1 MSGKFLARASA
12 LSLAVFLAACGG
24 DENSTPIVNVNTGQ
38 EDAADQDEGSTATPG
53 GDDSGETTNP
63 DGDAGT
69 PGDEA
74 PEIIALLGTGTG
86 SNFAEGQLFT
96 ASPAIPS
103 SASYSFDLTI
113 ADPETKEPWLKSGQ
127 SISYASPCIDA
138 GLASIEGPTSADSGI
153 IKATYVSSGC
163 YDNDLIHA
171 FVGENT
177 TPAASGTITI
187 EPPEDLE
194 LALADYDP
202 ATDTITAVNS
212 ILSTST
218 SVSKNGQA
226 RLTVGIVDVNDG
238 NSLQNGIPFTVNFE
252 SFCAGGENN
261 SQFDPVSVTT
271 TSGIAE
277 TIFTAGSC
285 TQNPQKITATLESES
300 GQAVPQATIKIAV
313 DETQAFQLVAALP
326 DPMSIAPSTLSE
338 EGRETAATVSFTLK
352 DQTGEPLTFKDVT
365 FTIDRPGTAD
375 FIEQGSGSIVNS
387 VTVNTG
393 NNGVATAQVR
403 AKEGI
408 DHEEFRVIATFGD
421 LMTYT
426 QPIVVN
432 SLLPYQPKFSL
443 SAENFAPDTWGVNG
457 VQSNLTLYVAD
468 INGNR
473 IRGNTYV
480 NFQTDEGS
488 IDPDCV
494 VSDGR
499 CTVTWESLNTS
510 QAHATITAST
520 HGRISETEIGTIESS
535 VRILM
540 STNDNV
546 TAAIARKGD
555 VDVAG
560 TEYCATASVTL
571 LGQTGT
577 YAPPVG
583 TSFTFNILTGE
594 LAEGAQASR
603 TIASSGSLVDASQV
617 EACTKVLPEI
627 EVVQET
633 DETTGKTT
641 TYERYTIEIGVV
653 VTTPGSDGDSDD
665 ALAPPDIWDN
675 KTP

>member
-12 LSLAVFLAACGG
+12 LSLAVLLAACGG
-24 DENSTPIVNVNTGQ
+24 DDDSTPIVNVNPPSNP
-38 EDAADQDEGSTATPG
+38 DSTPG
-53 GDDSGETTNP
+53 ETDTGTGTTNP
-63 DGDAGT
+63 DDGTTT
-69 PGDEA
+69 PGEET
-74 PEIIALLGTGTG
+74 PQILALLGNGTG
-86 SNFAEGQLFT
+86 SSFSEGQLFST
-96 ASPAIPS
+96 TPTIPS
-103 SASYSFDLTI
+103 GGSHSFDLTI

-138 GLASIEGPTSADSGI
+138 GLASIEGPTTAASGI
-153 IKATYVSSGC
+153 IKARYVSSGC
-163 YDNDLIHA
+163 YDTDLVHA
-171 FVGENT
+171 FVEDSP
-177 TPAASGTITI
+177 TPAASGAVTI
-187 EPPEDLE
+187 EPPETLE
-194 LALADYDP
+194 LALTDYNP
-202 ATDTITAVNS
+202 VTESFSSVNT

-218 SVSKNGQA
+218 SIAKNGQA
-226 RLTVGIVDVNDG
+226 RLTVGIVDVNNG

-261 SQFDPVSVTT
+261 SQFEPASVST

-300 GQAVPQATIKIAV
+300 GQLVPKATIEIAV

-352 DQTGEPLTFKDVT
+352 DQTGEPLKFEDVT

-375 FIEQGSGSIVNS
+375 FIEQGTGSIVNS
-387 VTVNTG
+387 VTANTG
-393 NNGVATAQVR
+393 NDGVATAQVR
-403 AKEGI
+403 AKEGV

-473 IRGNTYV
+473 IRGNVYV
-480 NFQTDEGS
+480 NFQTDQGS

-494 VSDGR
+494 VTDGR
-499 CTVTWESLNTS
+499 CTVTWESLLTDAPYAN
-510 QAHATITAST
+510 ITAST
-520 HGRISETEIGTIESS
+520 HGRITTTQIGTISS
-535 VRILM
+535 TTTLLM

-546 TAAIARKGD
+546 FLELSRKG
-555 VDVAG
+555 AQEITG
-560 TEYCATASVTL
+560 TEYCATAWVQLPGEGSSKFS
-571 LGQTGT
+571 
-577 YAPPVG
+577 PPVG
-583 TSFTFNILTGE
+583 TTINFAVDTGE
-594 LAEGAQASR
+594 AVQGAVTSK
-603 TIASSGSLVDASQV
+603 TIGSTGSLVFDSDGYEV
-617 EACTKVLPEI
+617 CTKIKPEA
-627 EVVQET
+627 
-633 DETTGKTT
+633 DETVTPTV
-641 TYERYTIEIGVV
+641 YTIELTATVQ
-653 VTTPGSDGDSDD
+653 TPGEG
-665 ALAPPDIWDN
+665 AAETEIIAETW
-675 KTP
+675 